1 MDRLQDRLKNL
12 VQSTLEN
19 EGFELVDLV
28 VRGNSSSRVLQF
40 FVDHERGITL
50 DDCVHLNRK
59 LSNLLESEAEQ
70 IELGSYSLEVSSP
83 GLDRPLK
90 TEKDFQRNIGRTVS
104 LLFFKNS
111 TKKHLEGVILNTNGY
126 SVYLHAEKQ
135 TICVPFSSIQ
145 HAKIKLKL

>member
-1 MDRLQDRLKNL
+1 M

-28 VRGNSSSRVLQF
+28 VRGKNSSRVLQF

-59 LSNLLESEAEQ
+59 LSNLLDSEAEQ

-104 LLFFKNS
+104 LMFFKN
-111 TKKHLEGVILNTNGY
+111 
-126 SVYLHAEKQ
+126 
-135 TICVPFSSIQ
+135 
-145 HAKIKLKL
+145 

>member
-1 MDRLQDRLKNL
+1 MDRLRDRLINL
-12 VQSTLEN
+12 VRSTLEV

-70 IELGSYSLEVSSP
+70 IEIGSYSLEVSSP

-90 TEKDFQRNIGRTVS
+90 TEKDFKRNIGRTVS
-104 LLFFKNS
+104 LMFFKNS
-111 TKKHLEGVILNTNGY
+111 TKKHLEGVILDTNDH

-135 TICVPFSSIQ
+135 RVCVPFSSIQ
-145 HAKIKLKL
+145 HAKIKLKW